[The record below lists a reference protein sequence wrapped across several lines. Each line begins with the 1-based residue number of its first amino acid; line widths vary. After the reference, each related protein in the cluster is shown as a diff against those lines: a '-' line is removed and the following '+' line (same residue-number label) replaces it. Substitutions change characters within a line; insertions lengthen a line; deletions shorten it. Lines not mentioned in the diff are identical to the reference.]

1 MSPSRHGKLSAIA
14 SIILAIV
21 MSLPSVSMAE
31 GDLEAKI
38 KAAYLFHLTKFVEW
52 PNLPTDY
59 LRICV
64 VGNDPVGKLL
74 EELNNR
80 QVKELPLKI
89 EVNTSVD
96 LALCQVL
103 FISRSEKKWGNQ
115 LEKTDGLSILTVS
128 DLDDFARHGGMVG
141 FYAEGGKIKLE
152 INPVAARNANLRIS
166 SKLMELARPVS
177 STQE

>member
-1 MSPSRHGKLSAIA
+1 MSHFRHSKLSATGCIM
-14 SIILAIV
+14 LAIG
-21 MSLPSVSMAE
+21 MLLPSVSMAE
-31 GDLEAKI
+31 GDLEAKV
-38 KAAYLFHLTKFVEW
+38 KAAYLFHLTKFVDW
-52 PNLPTDY
+52 PNLPTDH

-64 VGNDPVGKLL
+64 VGNDPVGRLL
-74 EELNNR
+74 GELTNR

-103 FISRSEKKWGNQ
+103 FISRTERKWGNL
-115 LEKTDGLSILTVS
+115 LEKMNGMSVLTVS
-128 DLDDFARHGGMVG
+128 DLEDFAHHGGMVG

>member
-1 MSPSRHGKLSAIA
+1 MIPSRHSKLSAIGC
-14 SIILAIV
+14 IMLAIGILLSPA
-21 MSLPSVSMAE
+21 SLAE
-31 GDLEAKI
+31 NDLEAKV
-38 KAAYLFHLTKFVEW
+38 KAAYLFHLTKFVDW
-52 PNLPTDY
+52 PKLPADN

-64 VGNDPVGKLL
+64 VGNDPAGRLL
-74 EELNNR
+74 GELSNR

-89 EVNTSVD
+89 EVNSPVD

-103 FISRSEKKWGNQ
+103 FISRSERKWGEL
-115 LEKTDGLSILTVS
+115 LEKLDGKSVLTVS
-128 DLDDFARHGGMVG
+128 DLDNFARHGGMVG
-141 FYAEGGKIKLE
+141 FYSEGGKIKLE